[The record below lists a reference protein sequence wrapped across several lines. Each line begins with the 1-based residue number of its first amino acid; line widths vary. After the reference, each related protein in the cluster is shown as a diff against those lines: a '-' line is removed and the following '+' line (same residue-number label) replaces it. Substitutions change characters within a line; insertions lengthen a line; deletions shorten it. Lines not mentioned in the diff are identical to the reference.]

1 MYLPY
6 LRIRIPAP
14 RDRRFFLSEGGSRMD
29 NFEALWA
36 YQTEDIKADAIAN
49 AIRRSPVR
57 QKLEK
62 TRDLILDRQK
72 QYKQIEVEITAMA
85 DRKDIISQ
93 AVEHSEA
100 QLRTLKER
108 FDTNPPDTAE
118 DVKALMAEVS
128 HCRDTIR
135 QYEAEIARI
144 VKESSAHEKQQ
155 HVVRMDAANAKKA
168 FDQLKTEYEA
178 ESQSKKTELDE
189 QRAKAKALAA
199 TVDPALLDEY
209 NTIKKHISPPIARL
223 THGQCSGCNTSLPSA
238 VVSKIKNGGLV
249 ECETC
254 GRMIIQ

>member
-1 MYLPY
+1 M
-6 LRIRIPAP
+6 
-14 RDRRFFLSEGGSRMD
+14 E

-85 DRKDIISQ
+85 DRKDIIEQ
-93 AVEHSEA
+93 AVSHSEA
-100 QLRTLKER
+100 QLRSLKDR
-108 FDTNPPDTAE
+108 FESNPPQSAE
-118 DVKALMAEVS
+118 DVKALMSEVGR
-128 HCRDTIR
+128 CRDTIR

-155 HVVRMDAANAKKA
+155 HVVRVEAANAKKA
-168 FDQLKTEYEA
+168 FDQLKAEYET
-178 ESQSKKTELDE
+178 ESQSKKAELDE
-189 QRAKAKALAA
+189 QRAKVRALVDA
-199 TVDPALLDEY
+199 VDPALLEEY

-238 VVSKIKNGGLV
+238 VLSRIRGGNLV

>member
-1 MYLPY
+1 M
-6 LRIRIPAP
+6 A
-14 RDRRFFLSEGGSRMD
+14 

-85 DRKDIISQ
+85 DRKDIIAQ

-100 QLRTLKER
+100 QLKVLKER
-108 FDTNPPDTAE
+108 FESNPPKSPE
-118 DVKALMAEVS
+118 EVKTLMTEVS

-144 VKESSAHEKQQ
+144 VRESSAHEKQQ
-155 HVVRMDAANAKKA
+155 RVVRLEAANAKKA
-168 FDQLKTEYEA
+168 FDQLKAEYEA
-178 ESQSKKTELDE
+178 ESQSKKAELDE
-189 QRAKAKALAA
+189 QRAKAKALIDA
-199 TVDPALLDEY
+199 VDPDLLEEY
-209 NTIKKHISPPIARL
+209 NTIKKHISPPVARL

-238 VVSKIKNGGLV
+238 VLSRIKGGNLV